1 MHVSD
6 ILKTKGAD
14 VVATRPE
21 ETIAATARLLATHR
35 IGAVLVKDA
44 EGGIIGIISE
54 RDIVV
59 MVASDGAAALDCKVE
74 DCMTRDV
81 ISCVPGDTISA
92 VMAQMTAQRI
102 RHLPVLDDGAL
113 AGMISI
119 GDVVKCRLEETQHEV
134 DALRDY
140 VLGAT

>member
-6 ILKTKGAD
+6 ILKTKGTN

-21 ETIAATARLLATHR
+21 ETIAATARLLATNR

-44 EGGIIGIISE
+44 EDGIAGIISE
-54 RDIVV
+54 RDIVS
-59 MVASDGAAALDCKVE
+59 MVARDGAAALDCLVE
-74 DCMTRDV
+74 DCMTREV
-81 ISCVPGDTISA
+81 IACAPSDAISA
-92 VMAQMTAQRI
+92 VMAKMTDQRI

-119 GDVVKCRLEETQHEV
+119 GDVVKCRLEEAQHEV

-140 VLGAT
+140 VTGAI